1 MVAPKNI
8 KNLQDASRDL
18 VARYVD
24 KYTYVVESRTNTNA
38 NHIVTV
44 TFDEQGRT
52 VRARCTCAW
61 AAFNGIACS
70 HVLAALEY
78 MASQKERTLSFWT
91 DESEARRQK
100 HRLFKLIGNH
110 NNKEQDQTNIWITS
124 RGA

>member
-18 VARYVD
+18 MARYVD
-24 KYTYVVESRTNTNA
+24 KNTYVVESRTNPAA

-44 TFDEQGRT
+44 TFDDEGRT
-52 VRARCTCAW
+52 VKARCTCAW
-61 AAFNGIACS
+61 ANFNGIACS

-78 MASQKERTLSFWT
+78 MASQKERTLSFWN
-91 DESEARRQK
+91 DENEARRQK
-100 HRLFKLIGNH
+100 HKLFKLIGKAD
-110 NNKEQDQTNIWITS
+110 NKDQSNIWITS